1 MNLADD
7 NDFGI
12 EPRRLLYDKSRCVKY
27 VFVQNTSGNSPSNKF
42 LLKFKMFNP
51 LLLSRFVGIELCSAH
66 HSEFSDIGRDFAGEL
81 IVAEFENSEF
91 TQLTD
96 VFRYLTGDFV
106 ADELKDSEIW

>member
-1 MNLADD
+1 MYLADD
-7 NDFGI
+7 NDFGT

-27 VFVQNTSGNSPSNKF
+27 VFEQNTSGNSPSNEF

-51 LLLSRFVGIELCSAH
+51 LLLSRLCSAH

-81 IVAEFENSEF
+81 IVAEFEMLYEF

-96 VFRYLTGDFV
+96 VFRDLTGDFV
-106 ADELKDSEIW
+106 ADEFKDTEI